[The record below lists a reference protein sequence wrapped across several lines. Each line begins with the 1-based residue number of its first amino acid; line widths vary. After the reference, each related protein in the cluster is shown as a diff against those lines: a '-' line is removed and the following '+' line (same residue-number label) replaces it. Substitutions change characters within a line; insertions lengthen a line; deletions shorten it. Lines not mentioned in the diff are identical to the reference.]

1 MQALT
6 DIWGCQTKGRWLSE
20 GWRPGLGFAM
30 FEEFMS
36 NPVGDV
42 ERRGQRERRQIRD
55 TDSPGSKWCDGMEV
69 ASSTG
74 ERKKRAR
81 GAED

>member
-1 MQALT
+1 MVAEE
-6 DIWGCQTKGRWLSE
+6 KGGNKDTVCAGINRHLGMSDKGEMAGE

-42 ERRGQRERRQIRD
+42 ERR
-55 TDSPGSKWCDGMEV
+55 SPEEKAD
-69 ASSTG
+69 
-74 ERKKRAR
+74 
-81 GAED
+81 